1 MTDQQLAD
9 ALEAMLLGSGE
20 PVTMDRLRRAV
31 IDADSGE
38 SESEDLLQRI
48 RQALEGLMQASAK
61 RPFELK
67 ETAAGFRYVTRS
79 EYAPFITSL
88 KGQQPP
94 SYSRASLET
103 LAIIAW
109 RQPVTRGEIEQIRGV
124 RLNSSILRALADRD
138 WIRVTGYRE
147 TPGRPALYGTT
158 RAFLDYF
165 GLKSLDELPSA
176 DDLVTDSVQES
187 LLEKRVSAGG
197 EAAVAEP
204 A

>member
-1 MTDQQLAD
+1 M
-9 ALEAMLLGSGE
+9 
-20 PVTMDRLRRAV
+20 
-31 IDADSGE
+31 ADSGE

-48 RQALEGLMQASAK
+48 RQALEGLMQASSE

-138 WIRVTGYRE
+138 WIRVTGHRE

-165 GLKSLDELPSA
+165 GLRNLDDLPSA

-197 EAAVAEP
+197 EAVVAEP

>member
-20 PVTMDRLRRAV
+20 PITMDRLRRAV

-124 RLNSSILRALADRD
+124 RLNSGILRALADRD

-147 TPGRPALYGTT
+147 TPGRPSLYGTT

>member
-1 MTDQQLAD
+1 MTEQQLVD
-9 ALEAMLLGSGE
+9 AIEAMLLGSGE
-20 PVTMDRLRRAV
+20 PVTMERLRRAV
-31 IDADSGE
+31 IDADSEE
-38 SESEDLLQRI
+38 SEAADLPERI
-48 RQALEGLMQASAK
+48 KRAVESLTRASSG
-61 RPFELK
+61 RPFELR
-67 ETAAGFRYVTRS
+67 ETAAGFRYVTRP
-79 EYAPFITSL
+79 EYAPFICSL

-124 RLNSSILRALADRD
+124 RLNSSILRALADRE
-138 WIRVTGYRE
+138 WIRVTGHRE

-158 RAFLDYF
+158 RSFLDYF

-176 DDLVTDSVQES
+176 DELVTDSVQEG
-187 LLEKRVSAGG
+187 LLENRVSAGG
-197 EAAVAEP
+197 EAAA

>member
-124 RLNSSILRALADRD
+124 RLNSGILRALADRD

>member
-1 MTDQQLAD
+1 MTEPHLAD
-9 ALEAMLLGSGE
+9 AVEAMLLGSGE

-31 IDADSGE
+31 IDVDPEE
-38 SESEDLLQRI
+38 SESEDLMPRI
-48 RQALEGLMQASAK
+48 RQALEGLMRASCK

-67 ETAAGFRYVTRS
+67 ETAAGYRYVTRS

-138 WIRVTGYRE
+138 WIRVTGHRE
-147 TPGRPALYGTT
+147 TPGRPALYATT

-165 GLKSLDELPSA
+165 GLKSLDELPDA
-176 DDLVTDSVQES
+176 DALVSDAVQER
-187 LLEKRVSAGG
+187 LLEKRVSRETQ
-197 EAAVAEP
+197 EAAPRSA
-204 A
+204 

>member
-1 MTDQQLAD
+1 MTDEQLSD

-31 IDADSGE
+31 MDADSLE
-38 SESEDLLQRI
+38 SESDDLLQRI
-48 RQALEGLMQASAK
+48 RQALEGLMQASSK

-138 WIRVTGYRE
+138 WIRVTGHRE

-165 GLKSLDELPSA
+165 GLKSLDELPNA
-176 DDLVTDSVQES
+176 DDLVSDSVQES
-187 LLEKRVSAGG
+187 LLEKRVFAGSESA
-197 EAAVAEP
+197 AAEP

>member
-9 ALEAMLLGSGE
+9 AVEAMLLGSGE

-38 SESEDLLQRI
+38 SESQDLLQRI
-48 RQALEGLMQASAK
+48 RQVIDGLMRASSE
-61 RPFELK
+61 RPIELR
-67 ETAAGFRYVTRS
+67 ETAAGLSYVTRS

-138 WIRVTGYRE
+138 WIRVTGHRE

-176 DDLVTDSVQES
+176 DELVSDSVQEG
-187 LLEKRVSAGG
+187 LLEKRVLAGG
-197 EAAVAEP
+197 EAALAKP
-204 A
+204 S